1 MTRPE
6 DRRSLSAE
14 KREPTHR
21 LPRGLNGNSAL
32 ALICLLAGSLGS
44 SGGFAQV
51 FDYAGNET
59 TTINPA
65 TVGNPSGTINIL
77 PGATARTQGVTAI
90 HPDAGAGTGS
100 WTINVDGSVKVI
112 QPPSEAYG
120 VWLRNGGAVNVGAG
134 GEVVGGTK
142 GILIEGAPGQVVNL
156 GRIEGDMIGVHILNG
171 GSVENNAI
179 IRGGVVFATSANQG
193 TFLNNGSI
201 SSQYFNGFGVLLNS
215 GGSFRNNGSIEL
227 TNAQTGFS
235 AHGDTLFRNDGT
247 LTAQADASYSLQVY
261 GALFQ
266 QGNVTATNSGT
277 IAGRDLG
284 FRAYQGAS
292 ASLVNTGTI
301 SAGTLDAVRLEPIG
315 TAQLSQ
321 SAGSILGARH
331 GVYTNTSGTSTIAI
345 SGGTVTG
352 GLARA
357 DGVAVVAA
365 GSGPTSLSVENATLT
380 APSVAIRGGPGAF
393 DVRLNGGSV
402 VNGAIEMGTGS
413 STLQMD
419 VGAIVTGN
427 ISGGPNGQSWT
438 VTGAGQGVYQGD
450 ISGFANGVFNAPGAK
465 WTLNGSASFGQS
477 LAVDAGTLV
486 VQGAISAPGGVVVG
500 AGGTIA
506 GSGSLP
512 SLTMNG
518 TLSPGNSPGTLTV
531 NGNLVLNAGSTYVAE
546 VQGAVADRVAV
557 TGTAALAGTLRLV
570 PLGGPYNFNSP
581 YTLLSAA
588 AGRTGTFGTVDR
600 AGTFGAGVSADVSYT
615 ANDVQLTLSPNALT
629 PIITPRLGVAAPVNA
644 AGIASAIDAAV
655 AAGANPSSLFGIY
668 NQPAAGIPAAVNSLS
683 GEVHTA
689 PSAMAATAADQF
701 LNAMLDPYA
710 AGRFPAFAAAGPRQ
724 ATYANFG
731 SKPAQDLAAFFNNVP
746 FYSIWG
752 AALSSR
758 ARTDGNGVVG
768 STRRQIDDA
777 QMAAGIDIRLLPGTG
792 VGIAV
797 SGGSSQAS
805 TPGLLGKASADLFQA
820 GLYGTTQVGPVKL
833 GAAASYAWLDNDV
846 SRSIPA
852 LGTNLASSYATTAWS
867 GRLQASSSLLSWNGL
882 TVSPL
887 AAIQTTWLR
896 NPAVVEANW
905 AGANAG
911 ALAIGARNDVVTRSE
926 LGFQIDADGAVA
938 GLPITG
944 YVRAAWAHR
953 FQRDANLAAG
963 IIGLPGANFSVA
975 GAQANRNSALL
986 SAGIKAKLS
995 ERVSV
1000 GLSLDGDVAA
1010 NSSRLGGSAQLKVS
1024 F

>member
-21 LPRGLNGNSAL
+21 IPHGLNGDTAL
-32 ALICLLAGSLGS
+32 ALICFLAGSLGS

-51 FDYAGNET
+51 FDYGGNET

-77 PGATARTQGVTAI
+77 PGATVHTQGATAI

-100 WTINVDGSVKVI
+100 WTVNVDGSVKVI

-142 GILIEGAPGQVVNL
+142 GILIEGAPGQVANS

-331 GVYTNTSGTSTIAI
+331 GVYTNTLGTSTIAI

-438 VTGAGQGVYQGD
+438 VTGAGQGAYQGN
-450 ISGFANGVFNAPGAK
+450 ISGFANGVFNAPGAR
-465 WTLNGSASFGQS
+465 WTLDGTATFGQS
-477 LAVDAGTLV
+477 LTVSAGTLV
-486 VQGAISAPGGVVVG
+486 VQGSVTAPGGVVVG

-518 TLSPGNSPGTLTV
+518 ILSPGNSPGTLTV
-531 NGNLVLNAGSTYVAE
+531 NGNLALNAGSTYVAE
-546 VQGAVADRVAV
+546 VQGALADRVAV
-557 TGTAALAGTLRLV
+557 TGAATLAGTLKLV
-570 PLGGPYNFNSP
+570 PLGGRYNFNSP

-588 AGRTGTFGTVDR
+588 GGRSGTFGVVDR
-600 AGTFGAGVSADVSYT
+600 TGSFGAGVSADVSYT
-615 ANDVQLTLSPNALT
+615 ANDVQLTLTPNALS
-629 PIITPRLGVAAPVNA
+629 PIVTPRPVTAPANA
-644 AGIASAIDAAV
+644 YRVASAIDAAV
-655 AAGANPSSLFGIY
+655 AAGADASSLFGIY
-668 NQPAAGIPAAVNSLS
+668 NQPVGAIPVAVNSLS
-683 GEVHTA
+683 GETHTSA
-689 PSAMAATAADQF
+689 PALAAVAADQF
-701 LNAMLDPYA
+701 LGSMLNPMA
-710 AGRFPAFAAAGPRQ
+710 AGRLADHGTAGPAGAAFSAFAKSEIDQSAKASRLD
-724 ATYANFG
+724 A
-731 SKPAQDLAAFFNNVP
+731 P
-746 FYSIWG
+746 FYSVWG
-752 AALSSR
+752 SASGSHG
-758 ARTDGNGVVG
+758 RTDSDARIGSARRTIEDTHLATGV
-768 STRRQIDDA
+768 DL
-777 QMAAGIDIRLLPGTG
+777 RLMPGTIAG
-792 VGIAV
+792 VAV
-797 SGGSSQAS
+797 SGGRARAS
-805 TPGLLGKASADLFQA
+805 LPGLLGKVDANVFQA
-820 GLYGTTQVGPVKL
+820 GLYGMTQLSFVKL
-833 GAAASYAWLDNDV
+833 GAAMGYARLENDV
-846 SRSIPA
+846 GRGIPA
-852 LGTNLASSYATTAWS
+852 LGTTLSSSYATTAWS
-867 GRLQASSSLLSWNGL
+867 GRLQASAAVVSWNGWA
-882 TVSPL
+882 VSPL
-887 AAIQTTWLR
+887 AAIQATRART
-896 NPAVVEANW
+896 PSVIEANW
-905 AGANAG
+905 TGAGAG
-911 ALAIGARNDVVTRSE
+911 ALALAKRADLTARGEVGVQ
-926 LGFQIDADGAVA
+926 LDADTILGGV
-938 GLPITG
+938 PVTG
-944 YVRAAWAHR
+944 FVRAAWAHYFR
-953 FQRDANLAAG
+953 RDADLTASL
-963 IIGLPGANFSVA
+963 IGLPGSGFTVT
-975 GAQANRNSALL
+975 GARIDQNSALVA
-986 SAGIKAKLS
+986 AGVTARLS
-995 ERVSV
+995 ERVSL
-1000 GLSLDGDVAA
+1000 GFSLDGELAP
-1010 NSSRLGGSAQLKVS
+1010 NNTRLGGSAQFRVS